1 MLKSVI
7 TAACIGVL
15 GGFWIALVD
24 GSIEIF
30 QNYVDGVWRYQIEFN
45 SAAEILVGAVIGV
58 LAGANIRLAL
68 DPERADGFVSG
79 ALVGL
84 AVGILLALAQ
94 IAFVALSALLQIY
107 DVEYGFLLTRF
118 SGILA
123 AAVFIGALAGLL
135 KSSFSLAAP
144 LPSGVAGALVA
155 IAFMMPI
162 VMGAALTIPIAD
174 WGAPVGG
181 AFSSTYLS
189 PHLPVLL
196 ACAGTGAIVAA
207 VAGSRVAGPLQR
219 YAHFCRRCTWGGGLR
234 NRSEPIVPL
243 CHPGVGISRR
253 FILNRHVCFP
263 HLGRLAWWG
272 RSGHGSHYCR
282 TADSPHASHQ
292 CWYDEPRLKMERR
305 ARKE

>member
-68 DPERADGFVSG
+68 DPERADGFVFG

-123 AAVFIGALAGLL
+123 AAALIGAIAGLAEKQL
-135 KSSFSLAAP
+135 FTRSASSKR
-144 LPSGVAGALVA
+144 G
-155 IAFMMPI
+155 
-162 VMGAALTIPIAD
+162 
-174 WGAPVGG
+174 
-181 AFSSTYLS
+181 
-189 PHLPVLL
+189 
-196 ACAGTGAIVAA
+196 C
-207 VAGSRVAGPLQR
+207 
-219 YAHFCRRCTWGGGLR
+219 
-234 NRSEPIVPL
+234 
-243 CHPGVGISRR
+243 
-253 FILNRHVCFP
+253 
-263 HLGRLAWWG
+263 
-272 RSGHGSHYCR
+272 
-282 TADSPHASHQ
+282 
-292 CWYDEPRLKMERR
+292 RR
-305 ARKE
+305 ARGHRVRDAHRHGRCINDPYCRLGRTRGWGVLLNLLIATPAGLACVRGHRCDCRCGRQVSCCRTTPTICSLLQALYLGRWSPQPQRAYRSTMSSWGWHLPKIHSQSPCLLSAPW